1 MSQAGQYGMDLYSFE
16 NPRQGQSQP
25 QNHINHG
32 FPEAGQVPA
41 QGQGGSAGAGQ
52 DPYKNDQG
60 HGPGHIP
67 MQTPG
72 QVQAPGGQLFDNME
86 PPFSASSEFPLN
98 MNQFRLGDF
107 DFDNVPYGT
116 PQFNDFM
123 GQQVQQA
130 PQGQPQ
136 VQPQAQHVHQGQQ
149 TPHIQQA
156 HHTQNQTPFQYMNQ
170 FQPPSNNLNHNHNQF
185 QGSPIIQEE
194 THYQPPVFSRPPL
207 HQSSFSYDSSLMS
220 NSNMNNNIT
229 NNNIH
234 NNNINNPLNHTANPN
249 INIAYSYDNS
259 LEIPPYVDNPPKR
272 KPSTHI
278 DNSKTKTS
286 KSPIIIQ
293 SKINTTPKITL
304 PKKSTKPKHSSK
316 LRQGSNGVEDK
327 DSIYSFS
334 EFQKTTEGLAAEAG
348 KKSKKP
354 EFFLPLD
361 NLGGDGTGSGNEKQ
375 PTGKFLPK
383 FPDFSAF
390 SDSSVATN
398 YERMRLLEP
407 DMGLHF
413 GGAGDERGGESQF
426 YNFQDNVTPLMQPPG
441 VGGEQGYFD
450 YKGGDGNSPFVLNG
464 GRAVSEGGSQ
474 GQGHGQIQAHRITS
488 QPIDDTSL
496 SQYSDIDFHPDII
509 GFNFDDTNES
519 RSASSLLLVPKDSN
533 NGISSKDFEDSEENN
548 INSNNDHGNGDLLD
562 VTRPAMERSSS
573 TGSINSLGADK
584 GKKKRFPK
592 GSVCQV
598 CGKYISRD
606 MTRHMRIHDERG
618 RFQCVYPKDMCNHKT
633 GNFNRPYDYKKH
645 LLHMHFLF
653 DDPKGKTAHT
663 LGDKLP
669 LLGSCK
675 ACKQRYNANDWLHK
689 HILSNEERCM
699 YIPESQ

>member
-1 MSQAGQYGMDLYSFE
+1 MDSYSFE
-16 NPRQGQSQP
+16 NSRQGQSQP
-25 QNHINHG
+25 QNHINHAFRG
-32 FPEAGQVPA
+32 AGQVPA
-41 QGQGGSAGAGQ
+41 QAQDGSAIAAQ
-52 DPYKNDQG
+52 DPYKGGDHV

-67 MQTPG
+67 MQTAG
-72 QVQAPGGQLFDNME
+72 HAQDTGGQLFDNME
-86 PPFSASSEFPLN
+86 LPYNASSEFSVN
-98 MNQFRLGDF
+98 MSQFRQGDF

-116 PQFNDFM
+116 PQFNDFT

-130 PQGQPQ
+130 PQGQQPQ
-136 VQPQAQHVHQGQQ
+136 ARHIHQGQQPQAQHLQQ
-149 TPHIQQA
+149 T
-156 HHTQNQTPFQYMNQ
+156 HHTQQSQQSQTSFQYMNQ
-170 FQPPSNNLNHNHNQF
+170 FQPPPNNHNQF
-185 QGSPIIQEE
+185 QGAPIIQEE
-194 THYQPPVFSRPPL
+194 THYQAPAFSRPPL
-207 HQSSFSYDSSLMS
+207 HQSSFSYDSSLMGNS
-220 NSNMNNNIT
+220 NINNMNNNH
-229 NNNIH
+229 IH
-234 NNNINNPLNHTANPN
+234 NIDNHLDHTASPN

-259 LEIPPYVDNPPKR
+259 LEIPPYIDNPPKR

-278 DNSKTKTS
+278 DNSKTKSS

-293 SKINTTPKITL
+293 SKMNTTPKITL

-361 NLGGDGTGSGNEKQ
+361 NLGGDGAGSGNERQ
-375 PTGKFLPK
+375 PSGKFLPK

-413 GGAGDERGGESQF
+413 GGAGDDRGGESQF

-450 YKGGDGNSPFVLNG
+450 YKGGDGNSPFVLNA

-474 GQGHGQIQAHRITS
+474 GQGQGQMSTHRISS

-533 NGISSKDFEDSEENN
+533 NGSSSKDFEDNEENS
-548 INSNNDHGNGDLLD
+548 INSNNGHGNGDLS
-562 VTRPAMERSSS
+562 VPTRPSMERSSS

-699 YIPESQ
+699 YIPEGQ